1 MYNTDEA
8 IKQTLKDIETME
20 AVNKALPAIK
30 KVIEKWDGKVFT
42 KRIEADLKALNL
54 PGHIYYST
62 AYEERFSI
70 NYSPEGSHQ
79 WFTILHTM
87 KPSNKYY
94 DKEKSFLDPD
104 KRVSAERAF
113 REIEA
118 GRVQRLQTITSYKEH
133 LATWEEKKAQM
144 EMLKKQLAT
153 IANSIPYQ
161 MQDYFNMRV
170 NRY

>member
-20 AVNKALPAIK
+20 AVNKALPEIK
-30 KVIEKWDGKVFT
+30 KVISKWDGKVFN
-42 KRIEADLKALNL
+42 KRIEADLQALNL

-62 AYEERFSI
+62 CYEERYEI

-79 WFTILHTM
+79 WFSILHTM

-104 KRVSAERAF
+104 KRVSAERSF
-113 REIEA
+113 QMIEA
-118 GRVQRLQTITSYKEH
+118 GRVERLKTITAYKEH
-133 LATWEEKKAQM
+133 LETWQEKKAQM
-144 EMLKKQLAT
+144 EMLKKQLST
-153 IANSIPYQ
+153 IAASIPYT

-170 NRY
+170 KYY

>member
-62 AYEERFSI
+62 AYEERFEI
-70 NYSPEGSHQ
+70 NYSTEG
-79 WFTILHTM
+79 
-87 KPSNKYY
+87 
-94 DKEKSFLDPD
+94 
-104 KRVSAERAF
+104 
-113 REIEA
+113 
-118 GRVQRLQTITSYKEH
+118 
-133 LATWEEKKAQM
+133 
-144 EMLKKQLAT
+144 
-153 IANSIPYQ
+153 
-161 MQDYFNMRV
+161 
-170 NRY
+170 